1 MRSLTTQVIYGK
13 ESVGKYRLLQTKK
26 WDKPY
31 PSDLLRGEVVHG
43 LPGQD
48 TVGLTQPFPQ
58 LADGL
63 VRLFLSCA
71 EDPVDPG
78 FEFGRSA
85 F

>member
-1 MRSLTTQVIYGK
+1 MSQPWACHYVTRQWRGHAVPVSLVAG
-13 ESVGKYRLLQTKK
+13 VG
-26 WDKPY
+26 
-31 PSDLLRGEVVHG
+31 VHG
-43 LPGQD
+43 LLSQQAIS
-48 TVGLTQPFPQ
+48 LAQAFPQ

>member
-1 MRSLTTQVIYGK
+1 VADVYVQRPILRLRHDPNSAEIGGK
-13 ESVGKYRLLQTKK
+13 G
-26 WDKPY
+26 
-31 PSDLLRGEVVHG
+31 VHQ

-48 TVGLTQPFPQ
+48 TVGLAQPFP
-58 LADGL
+58 LLTDGL

-78 FEFGRSA
+78 FEVGRSA